1 MTNLLEK
8 SLITGFGILVLII
21 FIILIAPF
29 FNQIEE
35 FKEDDEE
42 DIDNYMNFVEQ
53 LDNAILSVIENPDIP
68 YKDDIHCYETIDL
81 IIKGNQIKISFKLE
95 DDHYYKILEYN
106 SYFWNCTYDTLASE
120 VYSLEILFINN
131 YSFID
136 VVFSL

>member
-1 MTNLLEK
+1 MTNLIEK

-21 FIILIAPF
+21 FMILIAPF

-42 DIDNYMNFVEQ
+42 DIDNYMKFVER
-53 LDNAILSVIENPDIP
+53 LDEAILSVVENPDIP
-68 YKDDIHCYETIDL
+68 YKDDINCYETLDL
-81 IIKGNQIKISFKLE
+81 IIEGNQIKIYFKLE

-106 SYFWNCTYDTLASE
+106 SYFCNYTYDTLASE

-131 YSFID
+131 NSFID

>member
-42 DIDNYMNFVEQ
+42 DIDNYMDFVER
-53 LDNAILSVIENPDIP
+53 LDNAILSVVKNPDIP
-68 YKDDIHCYETIDL
+68 YKDDIQCYETLDL
-81 IIKGNQIKISFKLE
+81 IIERNQIKIYFKLE
-95 DDHYYKILEYN
+95 DDQYYKILEYDG
-106 SYFWNCTYDTLASE
+106 YFCNYTYDTLASE

>member
-8 SLITGFGILVLII
+8 SLITGFGIFVLII

-35 FKEDDEE
+35 YKEDDKE
-42 DIDNYMNFVEQ
+42 DIDNYIDFVER
-53 LDNAILSVIENPDIP
+53 LDNAILSVIENPDNT
-68 YKDDIHCYETIDL
+68 YKDTIHCYETLDL
-81 IIKGNQIKISFKLE
+81 LIEGNQIKIYFKLE

-106 SYFWNCTYDTLASE
+106 CYFCNYTYDTFASE

-131 YSFID
+131 NSFID

>member
-21 FIILIAPF
+21 FIILTAPF

-35 FKEDDEE
+35 FKEDDEK
-42 DIDNYMNFVEQ
+42 DIDNYMDFVER
-53 LDNAILSVIENPDIP
+53 LDNAILSVVENPDIT
-68 YKDDIHCYETIDL
+68 YKDDIQCYETLDL
-81 IIKGNQIKISFKLE
+81 IIEGNQIKIYFKLE
-95 DDHYYKILEYN
+95 DDHYYKIIEYK
-106 SYFWNCTYDTLASE
+106 SYFCNYTYDALASE

-131 YSFID
+131 YSFIN